1 MSETRTFSH
10 TAAALIEF
18 DAGAATRAR
27 AWDSVDTNEDVHA
40 AEQADVQ
47 ALRVV
52 QEAFHRDTAEINSL
66 ANCYRVDL
74 RFMRRMAA
82 SSECAAPDP
91 QPVESDD
98 TEDTDDQ
105 ADAPAPR

>member
-10 TAAALIEF
+10 TAAALIVF

-47 ALRVV
+47 ALRLV

-74 RFMRRMAA
+74 GFMRRMAA
-82 SSECAAPDP
+82 SSATAAPDSQSP
-91 QPVESDD
+91 EPD
-98 TEDTDDQ
+98 DTDDQ

>member
-10 TAAALIEF
+10 TAAALIVF
-18 DAGAATRAR
+18 DAGAAARAR
-27 AWDSVDTNEDVHA
+27 AWDAVDTNEDVRA
-40 AEQADVQ
+40 AEQADVE

-74 RFMRRMAA
+74 GFMRRMAA
-82 SSECAAPDP
+82 SCAPAAPDP
-91 QPVESDD
+91 QSAESDD
-98 TEDTDDQ
+98 SDDP